1 LDDEVLRCVSPS
13 STLAPE
19 GTQIGYIQHLG
30 LINPVY
36 VYIGLYSS
44 FQMRCGTTM
53 DIYQRPVYK
62 LGKNLDFLTK
72 ISTVVNYSK
81 LVRWEVETVFDI
93 TTELALF
100 SASIYLVKGLQLSL
114 SKKVTVIFAFGLR
127 LA

>member
-1 LDDEVLRCVSPS
+1 LVDEVLRCVSPS

-19 GTQIGYIQHLG
+19 GTQISHIQHLG
-30 LINPVY
+30 LINLVY
-36 VYIGLYSS
+36 DYIGLYSS
-44 FQMRCGTTM
+44 FQMRCGTAM
-53 DIYQRPVYK
+53 DIHQRPMYE
-62 LGKNLDFLTK
+62 LGKNLDYLTK
-72 ISTVVNYSK
+72 ISTVANHSK

>member
-1 LDDEVLRCVSPS
+1 MLRCVSPS

-19 GTQIGYIQHLG
+19 GTQIGHIQHLG
-30 LINPVY
+30 LINLVY
-36 VYIGLYSS
+36 DYIGLYSS

-53 DIYQRPVYK
+53 DIYQHPVYK

-72 ISTVVNYSK
+72 ISTVANYSK

>member
-1 LDDEVLRCVSPS
+1 MLRCVSPS

-19 GTQIGYIQHLG
+19 GTQIGHIQHLG
-30 LINPVY
+30 LINLVY
-36 VYIGLYSS
+36 DYIGLYSS

-53 DIYQRPVYK
+53 DIYQHPVYK

-72 ISTVVNYSK
+72 ISTVANCSK